1 MEQYIVEIVLS
12 VVTAGVLAF
21 CGFLGTQL
29 KKYKS
34 LLKSEQDNKTEEFF
48 DKKIQPVIDEIEELR
63 DYIRKTEKTE
73 EHHMKLIISSYKFR
87 LVQLCK
93 IHLRKGYMAQDE
105 YDQLSEFYKLYTSLG
120 GNGQAKEYFEKTC
133 ELSIKNA

>member
-133 ELSIKNA
+133 ELPIKNA

>member
-1 MEQYIVEIVLS
+1 MEYIIEIALA
-12 VVTAGVLAF
+12 VVTAGVLGF
-21 CGFLGTQL
+21 CGYLGKQL

-34 LLKSEQDNKTEEFF
+34 LLQSEQENKTEEVI
-48 DKKIQPVIDEIEELR
+48 DRKIQPVIDEIEELR

-93 IHLRKGYMAQDE
+93 IYLRQGYMTQDN
-105 YDQLSEFYKLYTSLG
+105 YDQLSEFYRLYTSLG

-133 ELSIKNA
+133 ELPIKEA